1 MLPAKGGR
9 AVEETVLEALRGMRP
24 PFAMYEADI
33 HAMVGACLM
42 AHGLVY
48 THEARLGKGC
58 RIDYLVGDVGVEI
71 KKGKP
76 VKAQLMRQLARY
88 AACEEIGM
96 LIVISWKTIA
106 LPESIAGKPVRLL
119 SLAKLWGVSLP

>member
-1 MLPAKGGR
+1 M
-9 AVEETVLEALRGMRP
+9 EETVLEALRGMRP

-48 THEARLGKGC
+48 THEARLGAGC

-76 VKAQLMRQLARY
+76 NARLLRGQLARY
-88 AACEEIGM
+88 AGSEQVGALVVVSWQSVAVPARIG
-96 LIVISWKTIA
+96 
-106 LPESIAGKPVRLL
+106 GKPVHM
-119 SLAKLWGVSLP
+119 LALGKLWGVSLP

>member
-1 MLPAKGGR
+1 MG
-9 AVEETVLEALRGMRP
+9 ETVLEALRAMRP
-24 PFAMYEADI
+24 PFALYEADL
-33 HAMVGACLM
+33 HALVGECLRARGLAC
-42 AHGLVY
+42 A
-48 THEARLGKGC
+48 HEARIGKGC

-96 LIVISWKTIA
+96 LIVISWKTVA